1 MSGTNYR
8 TKQRDHIQSV
18 VQSTSSAFTAKDL
31 YLALDRKIGLV
42 TIYRFLEQKS
52 SDGTLLKF

>member
-8 TKQRDHIQSV
+8 TKQRDQIQSV
-18 VQSTSSAFTAKDL
+18 IQSTSGAFTAKDL

-42 TIYRFLEQKS
+42 TIYRFLEQK
-52 SDGTLLKF
+52 TVMVLY